1 MDLDQAVLALSA
13 LAQETRLAVF
23 RLLVKEG
30 PGGLPAGEV
39 ADRLRVTP
47 ATLSFHLAQL
57 ERARLLSSQRHSRQI
72 VYRVDLDGTRRL
84 LAFLTE
90 DCCQGRPEL
99 CAGLGTDAPAD
110 PDTGTVPTL

>member
-1 MDLDQAVLALSA
+1 
-13 LAQETRLAVF
+13 
-23 RLLVKEG
+23 
-30 PGGLPAGEV
+30 
-39 ADRLRVTP
+39 VTP

-57 ERARLLSSQRHSRQI
+57 ERAGLLSSQRHSRQI

-99 CAGLGTDAPAD
+99 CSGLRTGAAADQSTDPGAGSAPN
-110 PDTGTVPTL
+110 V